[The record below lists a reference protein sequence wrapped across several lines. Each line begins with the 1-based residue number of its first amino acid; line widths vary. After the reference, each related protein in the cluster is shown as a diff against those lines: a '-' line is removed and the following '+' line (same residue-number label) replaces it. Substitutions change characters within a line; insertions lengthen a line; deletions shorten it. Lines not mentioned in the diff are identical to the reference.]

1 MNTLVEQERK
11 LMDLLTRRVHQ
22 TFADARAAGV
32 PAEVFDEVESIAR
45 SMTAALPTNHVY
57 DRLIGPFY
65 DTNGPTQWWG
75 VSRKAVDKAVA
86 PVPPQQ
92 NEQPTPPAEKKQ
104 SNKPVTVYISQE
116 VYTQARLAFNATRTV
131 EADRN
136 WSQFVEKAVAGE
148 IRRRAERHNGGEDFE
163 GIDAP
168 LSPGR
173 PLSDH

>member
-1 MNTLVEQERK
+1 MNALVEQERK
-11 LMDLLTRRVHQ
+11 LMDLLTRHVHQ

-57 DRLIGPFY
+57 DQLIGPFY
-65 DTNGPTQWWG
+65 VTNGPTQWWG

-86 PVPPQQ
+86 PPSQLQ
-92 NEQPTPPAEKKQ
+92 TEQPAPPAEKKQ
-104 SNKPVTVYISQE
+104 SNKAMTVYIAPE
-116 VYTQARLAFNATRTV
+116 VYTQARLAFNATHTA

-136 WSQFVEKAVAGE
+136 WSHFVEKAVAGK

>member
-11 LMDLLTRRVHQ
+11 LMDILTRRVHQ

-32 PAEVFDEVESIAR
+32 SAEIFDDVESIAR
-45 SMTAALPTNHVY
+45 SMTAALPTTHVY
-57 DRLIGPFY
+57 GKLVGPFY
-65 DTNGPTQWWG
+65 DTPSLTQWRG
-75 VSRKAVDKAVA
+75 VSRKAINKTV
-86 PVPPQQ
+86 VPPSQLQ
-92 NEQPTPPAEKKQ
+92 TEQPAPPADKKQ
-104 SNKPVTVYISQE
+104 SNKAMTVYIAPK
-116 VYTQARLAFNATRTV
+116 VYTQARLAFNATRTA

-136 WSQFVEKAVAGE
+136 WSHFVEKAVAGE
-148 IRRRAERHNGGEDFE
+148 IRSRAERHNGGEDFE